1 MPLSAFIISS
11 ESEKS
16 FSFAVKKGCGRAA
29 SGKHPAP
36 SESEERCFMQAVP
49 CMKMNTANEK
59 DPSTALGMTIRDN
72 AHPARLSSRCDANL
86 RPFGGHLLPREGGRM
101 PLHGL
106 LMKMGYDT
114 RIPFPHIRH
123 FERKREIFFVRGK
136 AKAVRGAASGAPLLP
151 APRKNGVSCRPSTQ
165 EKEHG
170 KRKRSLGCARDDDTR
185 IPLSRTT
192 FIPLRCQPP
201 PLRGTSF
208 QGKEGECRFTSAS
221 YRWLTIR
228 ECRSPAFVAHTRFF
242 IGL

>member
-1 MPLSAFIISS
+1 MHENEHGKRKRSLDCARDDDTRQCSPRTTFIPLREPTS
-11 ESEKS
+11 
-16 FSFAVKKGCGRAA
+16 
-29 SGKHPAP
+29 AP
-36 SESEERCFMQAVP
+36 S
-49 CMKMNTANEK
+49 
-59 DPSTALGMTIRDN
+59 
-72 AHPARLSSRCDANL
+72 
-86 RPFGGHLLPREGGRM
+86 GHLLPREGGRM

-136 AKAVRGAASGAPLLP
+136 AKAVRGAASGTPPCSL
-151 APRKNGVSCRPSTQ
+151 RPEKTVFHADRSTQ

-185 IPLSRTT
+185 IPLPRTT

-208 QGKEGECRFTSAS
+208 QGKERECRFTSSS